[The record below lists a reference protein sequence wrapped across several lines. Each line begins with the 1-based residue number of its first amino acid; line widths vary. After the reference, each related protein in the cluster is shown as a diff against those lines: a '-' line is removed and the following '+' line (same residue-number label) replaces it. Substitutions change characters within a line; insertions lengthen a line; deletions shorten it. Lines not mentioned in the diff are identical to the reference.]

1 MKSKKKITKL
11 EFNKE
16 TIARLGEGHM
26 KGLYGGTYGG
36 NPSMEIANQCTL
48 QEKTKGPKRTCN
60 ALICTTLN

>member
-26 KGLYGGTYGG
+26 SGVYGGTDGG
-36 NPSMEIANQCTL
+36 NPSVEIANQCTL
-48 QEKTKGPKRTCN
+48 EEKTKGPRRTCN
-60 ALICTTLN
+60 ALICTTVN